1 MTSQSRTPV
10 QPLWKILITLAA
22 ATCAAALAG
31 CASAPAQES
40 AGEYIDNSLIT
51 AKVKTA
57 LLGAEDVSSGNISV
71 ASFKGKV
78 QLSGFVPSEADK
90 LRAEALAR
98 DVEGVKTVTNAI
110 EIKGR

>member
-1 MTSQSRTPV
+1 MTSQSRMPKH
-10 QPLWKILITLAA
+10 PFLKIVITLAA
-22 ATCAAALAG
+22 AVFAASLAG
-31 CASAPAQES
+31 CAGTPTRES
-40 AGEYIDNSLIT
+40 AGEYIDNSFIT
-51 AKVKTA
+51 ARVKTA

-78 QLSGFVPSEADK
+78 QLSGFVPSEADRQ
-90 LRAEALAR
+90 RAEAVAR